1 MESKPVYPLMENSA
15 ETLHATSG
23 RSVNAIDLG
32 AVARGELSPAD
43 LQISPEALRA
53 QASVAAEA
61 GFRQL
66 AENLLRAAEL
76 TAVPN
81 AELLRMYEILRP
93 GRATQAEL
101 QTLAA
106 TLETEYQAPLNAQ
119 LVREALQVYLQRGL
133 LKRTMG

>member
-1 MESKPVYPLMENSA
+1 LESKPVYPLMENSA

-23 RSVNAIDLG
+23 RSVNAIDLD
-32 AVARGELSPAD
+32 AVARGTLSPAD

-53 QASVAAEA
+53 QATVAADA

-66 AENLLRAAEL
+66 AENLMRAAEL

-93 GRATQAEL
+93 GRATEAEL

-106 TLETEYQAPLNAQ
+106 TLETAYQAPRNAQ

>member
-1 MESKPVYPLMENSA
+1 MENSA

-23 RSVNAIDLG
+23 RNVNTIDLE
-32 AVARGELSPAD
+32 AVARGTLSPAD

-53 QASVAAEA
+53 QATVAADA

-106 TLETEYQAPLNAQ
+106 ALETEYQAPLNAQ

>member
-1 MESKPVYPLMENSA
+1 MENA
-15 ETLHATSG
+15 ADTLHATSG
-23 RSVNAIDLG
+23 RSVNAIDLD

-53 QASVAAEA
+53 QATVAADA

-66 AENLLRAAEL
+66 AENLMRAAEL

-93 GRATQAEL
+93 GRATEAEL

-106 TLETEYQAPLNAQ
+106 TLETAYQAPRNAQ

>member
-1 MESKPVYPLMENSA
+1 MESKPVYPLMENA
-15 ETLHATSG
+15 ADTLHATSG
-23 RSVNAIDLG
+23 RSVNAIDLD
-32 AVARGELSPAD
+32 AVARGTLSPAD

-53 QASVAAEA
+53 QATVAADA

-66 AENLLRAAEL
+66 AENLMRAAEL

-81 AELLRMYEILRP
+81 AKLLRMYEILRP
-93 GRATQAEL
+93 GRATEAEL

-106 TLETEYQAPLNAQ
+106 TLETAYQAPRNAQ

-133 LKRTMG
+133 LKRTVV

>member
-1 MESKPVYPLMENSA
+1 MESKPVYPLMENIA

-23 RSVNAIDLG
+23 RSVNAIDLD

-53 QASVAAEA
+53 QATVAAEA

-101 QTLAA
+101 QMLAA
-106 TLETEYQAPLNAQ
+106 ALETEYQAPLNAQ

-133 LKRTMG
+133 LKRAMG